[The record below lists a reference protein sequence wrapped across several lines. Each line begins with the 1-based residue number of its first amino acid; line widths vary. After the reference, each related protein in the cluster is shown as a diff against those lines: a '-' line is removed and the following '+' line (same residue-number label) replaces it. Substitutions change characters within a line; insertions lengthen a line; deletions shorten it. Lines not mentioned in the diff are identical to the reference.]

1 MLFSL
6 TNLKRR
12 SVRDPDGELA
22 VIPKLLHG
30 RASIRELEQA
40 IDSVDAQVG
49 KPRSEYS
56 TGALEAIMGDFKLGR
71 CIESCL
77 FTRYSFSQ
85 PTFDDILT
93 PEQQAALANLGIKD
107 ASAVRFAIWDEA
119 NARYGGFAPPAHRD
133 TLLAGLAE
141 KWGFAP
147 DPLIVDQLANLDSEN
162 VAILTLSGDTPTPA
176 GILTQYN
183 RGAVKTL
190 LAHSTHVEVAMSKL
204 PGAALKRVYFL
215 AKRRGV
221 LVDIEQ
227 ARGGFILTLY
237 GPEQAFGTADK
248 YGRRLADVALDL
260 VRTLL
265 AAPDAEAASIA
276 ATAHLILHDR
286 NYRFHIT
293 PEILSRLNYTT
304 PQAEASKN
312 RIAETTAAYSVGSSV
327 APNDEPEEEPTF
339 DSLVEARLYKEYTSL
354 QKGGYTHGWML
365 QREPEPILAPGV
377 VMIPDFGFRRGE
389 MRVFM
394 EIAGFWSP
402 GYRERKLAKL
412 KKLAEHE
419 GYAPMILA
427 VPQDAVATFA
437 GLPFPVVPYKN
448 KVVATD
454 LLALLD
460 RDYGDKQAR
469 HEAAQSRLDALRAQ
483 AAERGFIPESEIA
496 EQLQAYSRTELLPL
510 AHELTSSTT
519 TYVLGVGL
527 LTQPTIE
534 RVKAALA
541 HALYTSP
548 DQRMDL
554 ADADQLAAA
563 TLHTPRVDVESL
575 LPALPGYS
583 IDRPSLFEAYLI
595 GNE

>member
-12 SVRDPDGELA
+12 STRDPDGELA
-22 VIPKLLHG
+22 VIPRLLHG
-30 RASIRELEQA
+30 RAAIRELEQA

-85 PTFDDILT
+85 PNFDDILEY
-93 PEQQAALANLGIKD
+93 EQQVLLTNLGIKD
-107 ASAVRFAIWDEA
+107 ASGVRFAIWDEA
-119 NARYGGFAPPAHRD
+119 NAHYGGFAPPDQRAA
-133 TLLAGLAE
+133 LLATLAQ
-141 KWGFAP
+141 KWNLPP
-147 DPLIVDQLANLDSEN
+147 DPNLVDKLANLDSDS
-162 VAILTLSGDTPTPA
+162 VAILTRTSDTPTPA
-176 GILTQYN
+176 EILTQYN

-190 LAHSTHVEVAMSKL
+190 LAHSTRVEVAMTKL

-227 ARGGFILTLY
+227 APGGFLLTLY

-248 YGRRLADVALDL
+248 YGRRLADVSLDL
-260 VRTLL
+260 VRTLQTS
-265 AAPDAEAASIA
+265 PDAHLSNIA

-286 NYRFHIT
+286 DYRFHIT
-293 PEILSRLNYTT
+293 PEILAKLNYATIPT
-304 PQAEASKN
+304 EATRNK
-312 RIAETTAAYSVGSSV
+312 IAETTAAYSVGSSI
-327 APNDEPEEEPTF
+327 APGDDPKEEPTF

-365 QREPEPILAPGV
+365 QREPEPLLAPGV
-377 VMIPDFGFRRGE
+377 VMIPDFGFQRGDT
-389 MRVFM
+389 RVFM

-402 GYRERKLAKL
+402 GYRERKVAKL
-412 KKLAEHE
+412 KKLADHE

-427 VPQDAVATFA
+427 VPQDAVATFS

-448 KVVATD
+448 KVIAMD

-460 RDYGDKQAR
+460 RNYGDKAAR
-469 HEAAQSRLDALRAQ
+469 QEAAQSRLDAIRTQ
-483 AAERGFIPESEIA
+483 ATERGFIPESEVA

-510 AHELTSSTT
+510 AQELTSSAT

-527 LTQPTIE
+527 LSHPAID
-534 RVKAALA
+534 RVRAALA
-541 HALYTSP
+541 HALYTAP
-548 DQRMDL
+548 NQRMDL

-563 TLHTPRVDVESL
+563 TLHAPR
-575 LPALPGYS
+575 
-583 IDRPSLFEAYLI
+583 ID
-595 GNE
+595 